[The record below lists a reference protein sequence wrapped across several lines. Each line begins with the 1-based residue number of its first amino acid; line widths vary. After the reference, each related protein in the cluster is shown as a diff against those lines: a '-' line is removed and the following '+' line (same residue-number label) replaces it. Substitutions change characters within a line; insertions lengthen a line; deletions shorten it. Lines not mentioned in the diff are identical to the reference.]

1 MAFMYDGAKKGSDLM
16 RKNSVTG
23 LKKIKNT
30 MRAAIQRIRMA
41 GAGNETVNGE
51 VWARRNRLE
60 DEEPDSEEIEVEKP
74 LDKKKEAFQ
83 QLIDADNHI
92 SSALMEKLTEKKEN
106 VFISAYSITSVLT
119 LLCQCSQKG
128 EQIDQLKRFL
138 GISNLNEDD
147 LLTAQKKL
155 TELLGSNALAEG
167 EDVNSKCIVETANA
181 IYIDETVKVAA
192 GFESLSDTL
201 LNTYQALVKY
211 RKLSTIKTMNEINT
225 WVNDKTHGMI
235 QSILGKPM
243 REDMRMTLLNT
254 IYFKAAWSDEF
265 FEKRTDR
272 QVFHGIQRDSMVDM
286 MHERESFYY
295 AENEDYQVIRLPY
308 YGGYK
313 MIVYLPKR
321 RSVIDKWGKKDHLYE
336 QKHRIDEQRWE
347 KCEVVLS
354 MPKFE
359 LQYEVE
365 LSNVLTSL
373 GLTEIFKNHIYD
385 RLTNEG
391 LEVASILHKTAIKND
406 EKGTEAAA
414 VTMMGCDFGCCLPDR
429 VVEMNIDH
437 PFYFTISNTQTGLK
451 LFEGC
456 IYDL

>member
-1 MAFMYDGAKKGSDLM
+1 MVIASIIFM

-41 GAGNETVNGE
+41 RAGNETVNGE

-74 LDKKKEAFQ
+74 LDKQKAAFE

-92 SSALMEKLTEKKEN
+92 SSALMEKLTEEKEN
-106 VFISAYSITSVLT
+106 IFISAYSITSVLT

-138 GISNLNEDD
+138 GINNLNENEFLAAQRELID
-147 LLTAQKKL
+147 LLGVNT
-155 TELLGSNALAEG
+155 LAEG
-167 EDVNSKCIVETANA
+167 KSVNSKCIVETANA

-192 GFESLSDTL
+192 GFEALSDTL

-243 REDMRMTLLNT
+243 SEDIRMTLLNT

-265 FEKRTDR
+265 SEENTDKQIFYGER
-272 QVFHGIQRDSMVDM
+272 HDTFVDM
-286 MHERESFYY
+286 MHQRETFDY
-295 AENEDYQVIRLPY
+295 AENEDYQVVRLSY
-308 YGGYK
+308 CGCYE
-313 MIVYLPKR
+313 MTICLPKNTVAMDNW
-321 RSVIDKWGKKDHLYE
+321 SKKVYFYIQELD
-336 QKHRIDEQRWE
+336 DEWE
-347 KCEVVLS
+347 WSRCEVVLS

-414 VTMMGCDFGCCLPDR
+414 VTMMNIYPTSCRPEPQK
-429 VVEMNIDH
+429 VVEMNINH

>member
-1 MAFMYDGAKKGSDLM
+1 M

-23 LKKIKNT
+23 LNKIKNT

-41 GAGNETVNGE
+41 GAGNEHVNGE

-60 DEEPDSEEIEVEKP
+60 DEETDSEEIEVEKP
-74 LDKKKEAFQ
+74 LDKQKAAFE

-92 SSALMEKLTEKKEN
+92 SSALMEKLTEEKEN
-106 VFISAYSITSVLT
+106 IFISAYSITSVLT

-138 GISNLNEDD
+138 GISNLNENEFLAAQRELID
-147 LLTAQKKL
+147 LLGVNT
-155 TELLGSNALAEG
+155 LAEG
-167 EDVNSKCIVETANA
+167 KSVNSKCIVETANA
-181 IYIDETVKVAA
+181 MYIDEKLKVAA
-192 GFESLSDTL
+192 EFESLSDTL

-235 QSILGKPM
+235 QSILDKPM
-243 REDMRMTLLNT
+243 SEDMRMTLLNT

-265 FEKRTDR
+265 YEENTDKQIFYGNKRDTL
-272 QVFHGIQRDSMVDM
+272 VDM
-286 MHERESFYY
+286 MHKRESFYY

-373 GLTEIFKNHIYD
+373 GLTEIFENHIYD

-414 VTMMGCDFGCCLPDR
+414 VTMMYCVEGCCLPDK

>member
-1 MAFMYDGAKKGSDLM
+1 MVIASIIFM

-41 GAGNETVNGE
+41 GAGNETVNGA

-119 LLCQCSQKG
+119 LLCQCSKKG
-128 EQIDQLKRFL
+128 IQIDQLKRFL

-155 TELLGSNALAEG
+155 TNLLGSNALAEG

-211 RKLSTIKTMNEINT
+211 RKLSTTKTMNEINT

-286 MHERESFYY
+286 MHKRKSFYY

-308 YGGYK
+308 YGVYK

-406 EKGTEAAA
+406 EKGTEAAG
-414 VTMMGCDFGCCLPDR
+414 VTMMDCVDGCCPPDK
-429 VVEMNIDH
+429 VVEMNINH

>member
-1 MAFMYDGAKKGSDLM
+1 MAFVYDGAKKGSDLM

-30 MRAAIQRIRMA
+30 MRAAIQLIRMA

-74 LDKKKEAFQ
+74 LDKHKIAFQ

-138 GISNLNEDD
+138 GINNLNENEFLAAQRELID
-147 LLTAQKKL
+147 LLGVNT
-155 TELLGSNALAEG
+155 LAEG
-167 EDVNSKCIVETANA
+167 KSVNSKCIVETANA
-181 IYIDETVKVAA
+181 MYIDEKVKVAA
-192 GFESLSDTL
+192 EFESLSDTL

-225 WVNDKTHGMI
+225 WVNNKTHGMI
-235 QSILGKPM
+235 QSILDKPM
-243 REDMRMTLLNT
+243 SEDMRMTLLNT

-265 FEKRTDR
+265 SEENTDKQIFYGER
-272 QVFHGIQRDSMVDM
+272 HDTFVDM
-286 MHERESFYY
+286 MHQRETFDY
-295 AENEDYQVIRLPY
+295 AENEDYQVVRLSY
-308 YGGYK
+308 CGCYE
-313 MIVYLPKR
+313 MTICLPKNTVAMDNW
-321 RSVIDKWGKKDHLYE
+321 SKKIYFYIQELD
-336 QKHRIDEQRWE
+336 DEWE
-347 KCEVVLS
+347 WSRCEVVLS

-359 LQYEVE
+359 LQYEVV

-414 VTMMGCDFGCCLPDR
+414 VTMMDCFDGCCLPDK

>member
-1 MAFMYDGAKKGSDLM
+1 MRTGMVIASIIFM

-30 MRAAIQRIRMA
+30 MRAAIQLIRTA

-60 DEEPDSEEIEVEKP
+60 DEETDSEEIEVEKP
-74 LDKKKEAFQ
+74 LDKHKIAFQ

-92 SSALMEKLTEKKEN
+92 SSALMEKLTEEKEN

-155 TELLGSNALAEG
+155 TELLGSDALAEG

-181 IYIDETVKVAA
+181 IYIDEKVKVAA
-192 GFESLSDTL
+192 EFESLSDTL
-201 LNTYQALVKY
+201 LNTYQALVKC

-265 FEKRTDR
+265 FEERTDK

-286 MHERESFYY
+286 MHKRESFYY

-336 QKHRIDEQRWE
+336 QKHRIDKQRWE
-347 KCEVVLS
+347 KCEVVFS

-365 LSNVLTSL
+365 LSNVLKSL

-385 RLTNEG
+385 RLTNEE

-414 VTMMGCDFGCCLPDR
+414 VTMMNIYPTSCRPEPQK
-429 VVEMNIDH
+429 VVEMNINH

>member
-1 MAFMYDGAKKGSDLM
+1 M

-30 MRAAIQRIRMA
+30 MRAAIQLIRTA

-74 LDKKKEAFQ
+74 LDKKKAAFQ

-92 SSALMEKLTEKKEN
+92 SSALMEKLTEEKEN

-119 LLCQCSQKG
+119 LLCQCSKKG
-128 EQIDQLKRFL
+128 TQIDQLKRFL
-138 GISNLNEDD
+138 GINNLNENEFLAAQRELID
-147 LLTAQKKL
+147 LLGVNT
-155 TELLGSNALAEG
+155 LAEG
-167 EDVNSKCIVETANA
+167 KSVNSKCIVETANA
-181 IYIDETVKVAA
+181 MYIDEKVKVAA
-192 GFESLSDTL
+192 EFESLSDTL
-201 LNTYQALVKY
+201 LNTYQALVKC

-243 REDMRMTLLNT
+243 REDIRMTLLNA
-254 IYFKAAWSDEF
+254 IYFKAAWCDEF
-265 FEKRTDR
+265 WKNRTDK
-272 QVFHGIQRDSMVDM
+272 QVFHGIKGDSMVDM
-286 MHERESFYY
+286 MHRMGSFYY
-295 AENEDYQVIRLPY
+295 AENEEYQVIRLPY

-313 MIVYLPKR
+313 MIVYLPKT
-321 RSVIDKWGKKDHLYE
+321 RSVIDKWSEKNYLYK
-336 QKHRIDEQRWE
+336 QKSRIDKQSWE
-347 KCEVVLS
+347 KCQVVLS

-359 LQYEVE
+359 LQYDVE
-365 LSNVLTSL
+365 LSNVLNAL

-385 RLTNEG
+385 RLTDEKI
-391 LEVASILHKTAIKND
+391 AIDSIVHKTAIKND

-414 VTMMGCDFGCCLPDR
+414 VTMMNIYPTSCRPEPQK
-429 VVEMNIDH
+429 VVEMNINH